1 MKKICFILSTLQAGG
16 LENYVLR
23 FLKYSEGQYD
33 VTILCGSN
41 DQDHLFDDYN
51 KLGVTIVFKKIS
63 YYSPIQFIQFY
74 RFLYFQ
80 NFDVICNFSG
90 NFSGPSIL
98 ISKIAKIPTRIA
110 FYRRSS
116 HPFKLN
122 SLRLIYSFIINKLVY
137 YFSTDILSNSKFA
150 FRTFFKIKYEQDN
163 RFKVIKNGVDK
174 YQFLSI
180 KDNLK
185 LREKYGIPVNAFVIG
200 HVGRFD
206 WSKNHKTMFAVA
218 DNILSLYPDVV
229 FVFCGKDTDSEEFKK
244 SLELLDYPDR
254 FFPLGV
260 QDKVFEIY
268 QIMDLFYFPSVTEGQ
283 PNALIEAMLTGLPV
297 ITSNI
302 EPIKET
308 IPDYAHCNLLDPL
321 NIKKAVELIV
331 LLKNDI
337 SKRKEYIHKEWAE
350 KEFDLDSNFNSFRK
364 ILEGHN

>member
-16 LENYVLR
+16 VENYVLR
-23 FLKYSEGQYD
+23 FLKYSHQKYD
-33 VTILCGSN
+33 ITILCASN
-41 DQDHLFDDYN
+41 QHSALLHDYEQLN
-51 KLGVTIVFKKIS
+51 VNIVFKSIS
-63 YYSPIQFIQFY
+63 YYNAIQFIQLY
-74 RFLYFQ
+74 RFLNSQ
-80 NFDVICNFSG
+80 NFNVICNFSG
-90 NFSGPSIL
+90 NFSGPSIF

-137 YFSTDILSNSKFA
+137 YFATDILSNSKFA
-150 FRTFFKIKYEQDN
+150 LSAFFKIKYEKDN

-174 YQFLSI
+174 NQFVPI
-180 KDNLK
+180 IDNHK
-185 LREKYGIPVNAFVIG
+185 LREKYGIPVNAFVVG

-206 WSKNHKTMFAVA
+206 WSKNHKTIFSVA
-218 DNILSLYPDVV
+218 HIIFSLSSDVV
-229 FVFCGKDTDSEEFKK
+229 FVFCGKDTDSDEFKK
-244 SLELLDYPDR
+244 SVKVIDYPDR
-254 FFPLGV
+254 IFLLGV
-260 QDKVFEIY
+260 QQNVFEIF
-268 QIMDLFYFPSVTEGQ
+268 QMMDLFYFPSVTEGQ

-308 IPDYAHCNLLDPL
+308 IPEYAHCNLLDPL
-321 NIKKAVELIV
+321 NVNNAVELIF

-350 KEFDLDSNFNSFRK
+350 NEFDLDSNFNSFRK